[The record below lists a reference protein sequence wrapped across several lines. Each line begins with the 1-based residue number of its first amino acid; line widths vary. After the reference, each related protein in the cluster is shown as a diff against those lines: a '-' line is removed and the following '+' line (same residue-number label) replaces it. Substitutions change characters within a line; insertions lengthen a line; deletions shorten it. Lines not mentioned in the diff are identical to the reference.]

1 MPKIKIA
8 HLYYDLMNLY
18 GENGNIR
25 ALKRFTERQDI
36 KCEIHFLTI
45 GDKID
50 FTKYDAFYM
59 GMGSE
64 KSELLVL
71 EDIIKYKTDIEE
83 AIKKGKHFLITGNSL
98 ELFGKYIIDN
108 EKNKHEALNIFPYY
122 TVQEDFR
129 IVGSV
134 VYKSKIIKEKII
146 GFQNRCGTMYEID
159 KPLFKVLDGTGSTLE
174 SKKEGY
180 TYKNFYGTYLLGPL
194 FIRNPYLTNH
204 IIKNIMKYKN
214 KKYKFKMYN
223 RTTEIKAYNTYLEN
237 FNIIE

>member
-36 KCEIHFLTI
+36 NAEIHFLTI

-50 FTKYDAFYM
+50 FSKYDAFYM
-59 GMGSE
+59 GMGTE
-64 KSELLVL
+64 KSEFLVL
-71 EDIIKYKTDIEE
+71 EDIIKYKDDIKE
-83 AIKKGKHFLITGNSL
+83 AITKGKHFLITGNSL
-98 ELFGKYIIDN
+98 ELFGEYIID
-108 EKNKHEALNIFPYY
+108 EKNERHEGLNIFPYY
-122 TVQEDFR
+122 STHQNFR

-134 VYKSKIIKEKII
+134 VYSSKLIKEKII
-146 GFQNRCGTMYEID
+146 GFQNRCGIMYEID
-159 KPLFKVLDGTGSTLE
+159 RPLFKVISGTGSNPE

-180 TYKNFYGTYLLGPL
+180 QFRNFYGTYLLGPL
-194 FIRNPYLTNH
+194 FIRNPYLTNY
-204 IIKNIMKYKN
+204 IIKNIMKHKN

-237 FNIIE
+237 FNITE

>member
-50 FTKYDAFYM
+50 FNKYDAFYM

-108 EKNKHEALNIFPYY
+108 EKNKHEALNIFPFY

-159 KPLFKVLDGTGSTLE
+159 KPLFKVVDGTGSTLE

-194 FIRNPYLTNH
+194 FIRNPYLTNY

>member
-25 ALKRFTERQDI
+25 ALKRFTEIQDI

-45 GDKID
+45 GDEINFND
-50 FTKYDAFYM
+50 YDAFYM

-64 KSELLVL
+64 QSEFLVL
-71 EDIIKYKTDIEE
+71 KDILKYKDEIEI
-83 AIKKGKHFLITGNSL
+83 AINKNKHFLITGNSI
-98 ELFGKYIIDN
+98 ELFGKYIVDEEGI
-108 EKNKHEALNIFPYY
+108 KHEALDIFPYH
-122 TVQEDFR
+122 TIHSEIR
-129 IVGSV
+129 IVGSTLFNT
-134 VYKSKIIKEKII
+134 KIIKEQII
-146 GFQNRCGTMYEID
+146 GFQNRCGLMYDID
-159 KPLFKVLDGTGSTLE
+159 KPLFKVINGIGANTE
-174 SKKEGY
+174 IKKEGY
-180 TYKNFYGTYLLGPL
+180 IHRNFYGTYQLGPF
-194 FIRNPYLTNH
+194 FIRNPYFTNY

-237 FNIIE
+237 FNLNK